1 MSFFSKLMR
10 KNVFLGVDIGTS
22 SIKAVEVMYDNQK
35 TYLTNYGSITLR
47 EAGMDAFSAPSLS
60 KAISALL
67 GEMQVKANRVYV
79 SLPSSNGLVALL
91 EFPVMTGKELEQAIQ
106 FEAHKYIPAD
116 IEDVALSWEI
126 VHRSEE
132 RSSLGISLKKEN
144 KENKK
149 EPLEVLLVA
158 ALKNDVALLS
168 SHFSKAQYEI
178 HAIELESFSLAR
190 SLTTNESKDVL
201 IVDIGHSI
209 CNFALVSKG
218 VVRMSR
224 NIDVGG
230 KGITDTI
237 ADSMN
242 VSPAK
247 ADSLKKG
254 KENLFNKKE
263 MSITFA
269 SLDVVVG
276 EANRMIASYEKKHG
290 EKKVQKIILSGGT
303 SGMVGLEDFFTEKMG
318 RTVER
323 GNSWKNIEY
332 EEMLNPFIQEMGNSF
347 SVSIGLALRGVDDFR
362 RGV

>member
-22 SIKAVEVMYDNQK
+22 SIKAVEVMYENQK
-35 TYLTNYGSITLR
+35 TYLTNYGSVTLR
-47 EAGMDAFSAPSLS
+47 NASIDAFSAPSLS

-91 EFPVMTGKELEQAIQ
+91 EFPPMTGKELEQAIQ

-126 VHRSEE
+126 VHHSEQKQ
-132 RSSLGISLKKEN
+132 SLGLSLKKES
-144 KENKK
+144 KEEKK

-190 SLTTNESKDVL
+190 SLTTSESNDVL

-242 VSPAK
+242 VSPVK
-247 ADSLKKG
+247 AESLKKG
-254 KENLFNKKE
+254 KEDLFNKKE

-269 SLDVVVG
+269 SLDVVLG
-276 EANRMIASYEKKHG
+276 EANRMITSYEKKHG

-303 SGMVGLEDFFTEKMG
+303 SSMVGLADFFQKKAERSTEK
-318 RTVER
+318 
-323 GNSWKNIEY
+323 GNPWKNLVY
-332 EEMLNPFIQEMGNSF
+332 EEQFTPFIQEMGNSF